1 MKKLLLVLSVLIV
14 AAMLL
19 AAPYEYTDA
28 TSTTERDWE
37 TFNASGTIFEYTAS
51 MTFILLP
58 QVSVQYQNFDL
69 GNLCIEN
76 PETWN
81 DVAFYIDIKKN
92 CPIQL
97 NAFWTLHRVKDE
109 MTFQDPQDPNFQ
121 GNFYSLKLVARQEY
135 VYDQGWNPGTNYLEL
150 SRIMP
155 ADPYYRMEESCYH
168 RFWFSFDFSYDFSPC
183 GNWCTL
189 DIFRSAEYYF
199 EVTYTILGEVDP

>member
-1 MKKLLLVLSVLIV
+1 MKKLLLVLGVLV
-14 AAMLL
+14 MAAMLL

-28 TSTTERDWE
+28 TPTTERDWE
-37 TFNASGTIFEYTAS
+37 TFNASGTVFEYTAS

-69 GNLCIEN
+69 GELCIEN
-76 PETWN
+76 PDTWN

-97 NAFWTLHRVKDE
+97 NAMWHLYRVKDGVSFIE
-109 MTFQDPQDPNFQ
+109 EQ
-121 GNFYSLKLVARQEY
+121 GNYYSLELVQVQTFDYVLGQGWTAGG
-135 VYDQGWNPGTNYLEL
+135 VYDETTVD
-150 SRIMP
+150 MP
-155 ADPYYRMEESCYH
+155 DSGPYKMDPSCYH

-183 GNWCTL
+183 GNWCTF